1 MTEKENQQVNNL
13 IFKELI
19 KRGYSEKNGS
29 KTWNLADSKLIFCSN
44 DEGQAFFD
52 FEKNSRYQNKIDL
65 QEINTI
71 KENIKEIKNNIK
83 DKAVNIV
90 DLGCGSGKKAA
101 DIIQRLKLKDF
112 KIRYCPVDIN
122 SDLVRMATDTVRK
135 ENPEEVIKMQWIV
148 SDFDN
153 IENIAKSIRYKEYQ
167 KNVFLLLGNTMENLD
182 IHEIL
187 YSIRRSM
194 REGDL
199 LILGNSI
206 WNKESQEMLE
216 LYKKSTTLKKLLIN
230 IPMGLGFKEQEL
242 EMDIGFKES
251 RIEVYYNIKINKTVE
266 LYGKKIEFKKGDRLL
281 VLLSYKYEK
290 KDLIEILNMY
300 FDNVNM
306 KISEDGFYSVSICK
320 K

>member
-1 MTEKENQQVNNL
+1 MAEKESRQVNNL

-19 KRGYSEKNGS
+19 KRGYSEENGS
-29 KTWNLADSKLIFCSN
+29 KIWNIADSKLIFCSN
-44 DEGQAFFD
+44 NKEQAFFD
-52 FEKNSRYQNKIDL
+52 FEKNSRYQNKIDF

-71 KENIKEIKNNIK
+71 QDNIKEIKDNIK
-83 DKAVNIV
+83 DKAINIV
-90 DLGCGSGKKAA
+90 DLGCGSGKKASN
-101 DIIQRLKLKDF
+101 IIQKLKGF

-122 SDLVRMATDTVRK
+122 SDLVEVAINTVRK
-135 ENPEEVIKMQWIV
+135 ENPEEVIKMQWII

-153 IENIAKSIRYKEYQ
+153 IENISKSIRYKEYQ
-167 KNVFLLLGNTMENLD
+167 KNIFLLLGNTIENLD

-187 YSIRRSM
+187 YNIRRSM

-206 WNKESQEMLE
+206 WNHKSQEMLE
-216 LYKKSTTLKKLLIN
+216 LYRESTTLKKLLIN
-230 IPMGLGFKEQEL
+230 IPMGLGFKEEEL
-242 EMDIGFKES
+242 KMNIELVES
-251 RIEVYYNIKINKTVE
+251 RIEVYYNIEVDKTVE
-266 LYGKKIEFKKGDRLL
+266 LYGKKIEFKKGDKLL

-290 KDLIEILNMY
+290 KDLLKILNMY
-300 FDNVNM
+300 FDEVDM

>member
-1 MTEKENQQVNNL
+1 MTEQKSPQVNNL

-19 KRGYSEKNGS
+19 KRGYSEDKS
-29 KTWNLADSKLIFCSN
+29 FKTWNLADSKLIFCS
-44 DEGQAFFD
+44 DDGAQAFFN
-52 FEKNSRYQNKIDL
+52 FEKSSRYQNKIDV
-65 QEINTI
+65 QEIDTI
-71 KENIKEIKNNIK
+71 KNNIEEIKNNIK
-83 DKAVNIV
+83 DEAVNIV

-101 DIIQRLKLKDF
+101 SIIQQLKDF

-122 SDLVRMATDTVRK
+122 SDLVRIAADTVRK
-135 ENPEEVIKMQWIV
+135 ENPEEVIKMQWII

-167 KNVFLLLGNTMENLD
+167 KNIFLLLGNTMENLD
-182 IHEIL
+182 IHEIF
-187 YSIRRSM
+187 YNIRRSM

-206 WNKESQEMLE
+206 WDKESQEMLE

-230 IPMGLGFKEQEL
+230 IPMGLGFREQEV
-242 EMDIGFKES
+242 EMDIEFRES
-251 RIEVYYNIKINKTVE
+251 RIEVYYNIKVDKIVE
-266 LYGKKIEFKKGDRLL
+266 LYGKKIEFRKGDRLL

-290 KDLIEILNMY
+290 KNLVEILSMY
-300 FDNVNM
+300 FGDVNM